1 MYKKVDTNLDFVSRE
16 EEISKF
22 WADNDIFRKSIRE
35 REGDPTYMFYDGHA
49 DTYIVYSQ
57 SDTMNSYSG
66 DDNILGVVPVYDF
79 DIYSKTNYGAI
90 ESGLRSLLTS
100 NNWTWQPN
108 RDSPDLY
115 DKDTG
120 FYHKTCAYAKPLQ
133 I

>member
-1 MYKKVDTNLDFVSRE
+1 MLLNTEVETLLNSLRVNGKAVEY
-16 EEISKF
+16 
-22 WADNDIFRKSIRE
+22 A
-35 REGDPTYMFYDGHA
+35 YMFYDGHA